1 MAKAKTQGTILRV
14 STAAGSPKTITGVT
28 AANPPVV
35 TSATHGLTAGTI
47 IVISM
52 PTGMI
57 ELDGRAFVVSNPL
70 TNTFELKGV
79 DGTTYTT
86 YASGGTA
93 TPQTMLEVGQVKSI
107 DGFDG
112 EAPDIDISD
121 LRSTAVENFVGLQD
135 FGGLRMDIWHDYTS
149 TAHAKMRSLKALGTV
164 GYFAITQ
171 TDGAI
176 SAMAA
181 LVKSFTWKADQN
193 SAYGGSA
200 ALKFRNEPAWF
211 A

>member
-14 STAAGSPKTITGVT
+14 ATAAGTPKTITAIT
-28 AANPPVV
+28 AASPPVV

-47 IVISM
+47 VVI
-52 PTGMI
+52 TGVVGMI
-57 ELDGRAFVVSNPL
+57 EVNERAFVVATPL

-79 DGTTYTT
+79 DGTTYTAYT
-86 YASGGTA
+86 SGGTA
-93 TPQTMLEVGQVKSI
+93 TSQTMLEVGQVRSI
-107 DGFDG
+107 DGYDG
-112 EAPDIDISD
+112 EAPDIDVSD
-121 LRSTAVENFVGLQD
+121 LRSTAVENLVGLQD
-135 FGGLRMDIWHDYTS
+135 FGGLRLDIWHDYTS
-149 TAHAKMRSLKALGTV
+149 TAHTKMRALKAGGTV

-181 LVKSFTWKADQN
+181 LVKSFTWQSQQN
-193 SAYGGSA
+193 SAYGGSS
-200 ALKFRNEPAWF
+200 ALKFRNEPSWF